1 LRDLAQMTE
10 REHFNER
17 TKIMRFN
24 QILSAAA
31 LLIPALSAAQTPDPV
46 WPIAAGS
53 RVRIVSPI
61 LGDQRQTGFVAAST
75 ADTLVFRPAARDASP
90 IAIATPNIARIEV
103 ASGTHSRKAKGSL
116 VGFLIGA
123 GAGALIGAATYKKPK
138 PCGFCFIEDS
148 RGFDAALGG
157 VLGGIVGVITGTVV
171 GSRQT
176 DSWVPVAV
184 PRR

>member
-1 LRDLAQMTE
+1 
-10 REHFNER
+10 
-17 TKIMRFN
+17 MRYYR
-24 QILSAAA
+24 ILSTAA
-31 LLIPALSAAQTPDPV
+31 LVVPGIVGAQAPSPE
-46 WPIAAGS
+46 WPIAIGS

-61 LGDQRQTGFVAAST
+61 LGDQRQTGIVAAST
-75 ADTLVFRPAARDASP
+75 TDTLVFRPAARDANP

-103 ASGTHSRKAKGSL
+103 ASGTHSRKAKGAL
-116 VGFLIGA
+116 VGFLIGV
-123 GAGALIGAATYKKPK
+123 GSGALIGAATYKKPK

-157 VLGGIVGVITGTVV
+157 FLGGTVGAITGAII

>member
-1 LRDLAQMTE
+1 
-10 REHFNER
+10 
-17 TKIMRFN
+17 MRFN
-24 QILSAAA
+24 GILSAVA
-31 LLIPALSAAQTPDPV
+31 LVLPGILGAQAPGNE
-46 WPIAAGS
+46 WPIAIGS

-75 ADTLVFRPAARDASP
+75 TDTLVFRPAARDASP

-103 ASGTHSRKAKGSL
+103 ASGTHSRKAKGAL
-116 VGFLIGA
+116 VGLLVGA
-123 GAGALIGAATYKKPK
+123 GAGALIGAASYKKPK
-138 PCGFCFIEDS
+138 PCGCFFVLEDS

-157 VLGGIVGVITGTVV
+157 FLGGILGVITGAII

-176 DSWVPVAV
+176 DSWVPVAI

>member
-1 LRDLAQMTE
+1 
-10 REHFNER
+10 
-17 TKIMRFN
+17 MRYYR
-24 QILSAAA
+24 ILSTAA
-31 LLIPALSAAQTPDPV
+31 LVVPGIVGAQAPSPE
-46 WPIAAGS
+46 WPIAIGS

-61 LGDQRQTGFVAAST
+61 LGDQRQTGIVAAST
-75 ADTLVFRPAARDASP
+75 TDTLVFRPAARDANP

-103 ASGTHSRKAKGSL
+103 ASGTHSRKAKGAL
-116 VGFLIGA
+116 VGFLIGV
-123 GAGALIGAATYKKPK
+123 GSGALIGAATYKKPK

-157 VLGGIVGVITGTVV
+157 FLGGTVGAITGAII

-184 PRR
+184 PRH

>member
-1 LRDLAQMTE
+1 
-10 REHFNER
+10 
-17 TKIMRFN
+17 MRYYR
-24 QILSAAA
+24 ILSTAA
-31 LLIPALSAAQTPDPV
+31 LVLPGIVGAQAPGSE

-61 LGDQRQTGFVAAST
+61 LGDRRQTGIIAAST
-75 ADTLVFRPAARDASP
+75 SDTLIFRPAARDASP

-103 ASGTHSRKAKGSL
+103 DSGTHSRKAKGAL
-116 VGFLIGA
+116 AGFLIGV
-123 GAGALIGAATYKKPK
+123 GAGALIGAATYQKPK

-157 VLGGIVGVITGTVV
+157 FLGGAVGAITGAVI

-176 DSWVPVAV
+176 ESWVPVAV

>member
-1 LRDLAQMTE
+1 
-10 REHFNER
+10 
-17 TKIMRFN
+17 MRFN
-24 QILSAAA
+24 RILSAVA
-31 LLIPALSAAQTPDPV
+31 LTLPGIVGAQAPKPE
-46 WPIAAGS
+46 WPIATGS

-103 ASGTHSRKAKGSL
+103 ASGTHSRKAKGAL
-116 VGFLIGA
+116 VGLLIGA
-123 GAGALIGAATYKKPK
+123 GAGALIGAAAYKKPK
-138 PCGFCFIEDS
+138 PCGCIRLFEDS
-148 RGFDAALGG
+148 RGSDAAIAGFLGG
-157 VLGGIVGVITGTVV
+157 LVGAITGAII

>member
-1 LRDLAQMTE
+1 
-10 REHFNER
+10 
-17 TKIMRFN
+17 MRYYR
-24 QILSAAA
+24 ILSTAA
-31 LLIPALSAAQTPDPV
+31 LVVPGIVGAQAPSPE
-46 WPIAAGS
+46 WPIAIGS

-61 LGDQRQTGFVAAST
+61 LGDQRQTGIVAAST
-75 ADTLVFRPAARDASP
+75 TDTLVFRPAARDANP

-103 ASGTHSRKAKGSL
+103 ASGTHSRKAKGAL
-116 VGFLIGA
+116 VGFLIGV
-123 GAGALIGAATYKKPK
+123 GSGALIGAATYRKPK

-157 VLGGIVGVITGTVV
+157 FLGGTVGAITGAII